1 MPVGQIIMIINVF
14 ILLRQG
20 LYSVQIRPC
29 IRFFILHSGKS
40 DGYCGRGLDESKSV
54 TIISNE
60 YEEISSAI
68 MRVWAA
74 DDDDLCQGRIFE
86 RGYADDL
93 LRHHPAEIAK
103 LKTVVQEI
111 DKNAFISIQNVA
123 DVLGGSMAKSDIH

>member
-1 MPVGQIIMIINVF
+1 MDIVVE
-14 ILLRQG
+14 
-20 LYSVQIRPC
+20 
-29 IRFFILHSGKS
+29 
-40 DGYCGRGLDESKSV
+40 GLDESKSV

-68 MRVWAA
+68 MQR
-74 DDDDLCQGRIFE
+74 LGRSTTMIYAKG
-86 RGYADDL
+86 GYSKEDTQMIYCVITRL
-93 LRHHPAEIAK
+93 EIAK